1 MFKDWENYA
10 KGELGYTDDNV
21 RSSMFREPYV
31 AYFGFYSATKIDLPM
46 LIKRILNELTKHNGM
61 VIEGGTGESEI
72 YEFDPYET
80 KNFLNYLML
89 DSVLLRGS
97 MSSRVDDIDDVDEFL
112 AQIESDPE
120 RIFKEKL
127 EEIKNNKYTDLHQD
141 SIKNV
146 KSLINSND
154 KVKEDKSVEYITK
167 WANVMMNK
175 SRYSEE
181 ELELVDLLRQ
191 MIDCVDEKSRM

>member
-1 MFKDWENYA
+1 MSAVNQAKAESKEIKKNLVNMSETGQINRALESYNANVENDM
-10 KGELGYTDDNV
+10 TDD
-21 RSSMFREPYV
+21 FDTDDE
-31 AYFGFYSATKIDLPM
+31 
-46 LIKRILNELTKHNGM
+46 NEG
-61 VIEGGTGESEI
+61 
-72 YEFDPYET
+72 
-80 KNFLNYLML
+80 
-89 DSVLLRGS
+89 
-97 MSSRVDDIDDVDEFL
+97 SRVDDIDDVDEFL

-154 KVKEDKSVEYITK
+154 KAKEDKSVEYITK

>member
-1 MFKDWENYA
+1 MSAVNQAKAESKEIKKNLVNMSETGQINRALESYNANVENDM
-10 KGELGYTDDNV
+10 TDD
-21 RSSMFREPYV
+21 FDTDDE
-31 AYFGFYSATKIDLPM
+31 
-46 LIKRILNELTKHNGM
+46 NEG
-61 VIEGGTGESEI
+61 
-72 YEFDPYET
+72 
-80 KNFLNYLML
+80 
-89 DSVLLRGS
+89 
-97 MSSRVDDIDDVDEFL
+97 SRVDDIDDVDEFL